1 MAIQQI
7 QHNTELRLTPKGI
20 RFYRLWSALQETISN
35 LQALTV
41 IDLSKLCQDDIELLD
56 NFVVFVDDIK

>member
-20 RFYRLWSALQETISN
+20 RFYRLWSALQETVSS

-41 IDLSKLCQDDIELLD
+41 MDLSKLGQDDIELLE
-56 NFVVFVDDIK
+56 NFVVFIDDVK